1 MVCVSNYTLDRERRN
16 INCLAVP
23 CLVCLLGFVGRKK
36 YHLEGFMFWLSFPE
50 LIISKVH
57 LWARYDI
64 GLISGVLL
72 ESDFTIEAAGIFYK
86 LKFLREGGGI

>member
-1 MVCVSNYTLDRERRN
+1 MVSVSSYTLDRERRN

-36 YHLEGFMFWLSFPE
+36 YHLEGCMFWLSFPE
-50 LIISKVH
+50 VIISKVH

-72 ESDFTIEAAGIFYK
+72 KSNFTIEAAGIFCK